1 MTKGPCVYLINNRV
15 AIEGERYS
23 SYTRHCKIDWST
35 NICANVEIGRMSRDD
50 RYSDEGCMDSKR
62 VYTGDVE
69 VSECRVV
76 QNRTKPKHA
85 IGNITKRG
93 NILYVLGSLSS
104 HPRHRAPMPGCKGEG
119 GSPAVIHL

>member
-1 MTKGPCVYLINNRV
+1 MTRGPCVYLINNRV
-15 AIEGERYS
+15 AIESEGIQAILATVMS
-23 SYTRHCKIDWST
+23 NWST
-35 NICANVEIGRMSRDD
+35 NICANVEIGPMSRDD

-104 HPRHRAPMPGCKGEG
+104 NPRHRAPMPGFKGEG